1 MLTNIEHWSLNAHQ
15 HRTMFTKNE
24 HWSLNAHQHRTLE
37 FSKIEHWSLN
47 AHQHQTLE
55 SQCSPKTNIGVQMLT
70 HIEHWSSAKS
80 NIGVSPKQNR
90 TASASLP
97 RKISAAQSGDP
108 TQHCLLSYCAAVL
121 VKVIPASRVPGADMF
136 DAACKA
142 SLQAEQ
148 HPPSALLDRSFY
160 YSKIIPQQ
168 KASWVTDV
176 SCKVLVLMCCVLML
190 QASWHHFPKTCLLQ
204 PRSL

>member
-1 MLTNIEHWSLNAHQ
+1 MLTNIEHRSLNVYQ
-15 HRTMFTKNE
+15 KRTLESKCSPTSNIGVQQNRTLESQCSPTLEFSKNE
-24 HWSLNAHQHRTLE
+24 HWSRNAHQHRTLE
-37 FSKIEHWSLN
+37 FTRNKHWSRN
-47 AHQHQTLE
+47 ADQHRTLE
-55 SQCSPKTNIGVQMLT
+55 SQCSPT
-70 HIEHWSSAKS
+70 S
-80 NIGVSPKQNR
+80 NIGATGARSPKQNR

-148 HPPSALLDRSFY
+148 VWTGLSTILRSFH
-160 YSKIIPQQ
+160 SKRH
-168 KASWVTDV
+168 
-176 SCKVLVLMCCVLML
+176 LG
-190 QASWHHFPKTCLLQ
+190 
-204 PRSL
+204 